1 MDNEKAPSAPPMVR
15 IGGLSAKIKLLL
27 VSGSVGATI
36 FVLVQGI
43 NGKAEALL
51 QRGIGQVKYDS
62 LSVKPAREFAA
73 DSYVHRPL
81 SANAEI
87 DPRSDLWVRDLLRQI
102 KTYYGA
108 ATVNIDKFSPPL
120 YVVGPNHPTV
130 RVKAARPEDPKWS
143 FAPLQEKWDAVPLP
157 DGFAA
162 AQGTDGE
169 AIVYQPSS
177 GMYWEF
183 WRLQKTGQKVFDST
197 GRKAEEWSAAW
208 GGRIDDLSVNPG
220 YFVTTAEGY
229 KFGTA
234 ATGLA
239 LLSGLITIEDQ
250 RRGAIEHPLH
260 FAIPETRER
269 SIWAFPAQRSDGQ
282 IKNEDAIPEGVTFRL
297 PADLNLD
304 AIDMDPYARLL
315 AKAVQKY
322 GMVLRDVSGSV
333 NFYAENP
340 LNRYNPN
347 PYFGAGGILRCPNN
361 VYAWSCSSTI
371 RLRGFPWDRL
381 QALRARLNY

>member
-1 MDNEKAPSAPPMVR
+1 MHDEKQ
-15 IGGLSAKIKLLL
+15 LSAFLMPTSGFIARITFLL
-27 VSGSVGATI
+27 VSGSVAAMIFATAH
-36 FVLVQGI
+36 GI
-43 NGKAEALL
+43 IGKAEARFLSDTD
-51 QRGIGQVKYDS
+51 QVECDS
-62 LSVKPAREFAA
+62 LSVKPGREFAA
-73 DSYVHRPL
+73 DSYVHQPL
-81 SANAEI
+81 AANAAI
-87 DPRSDLWVRDLLRQI
+87 DPKSDLWVKDLLRQI
-102 KTYYGA
+102 KKYYGA
-108 ATVNIDKFSPPL
+108 ATVNVDKFSPPL
-120 YVVGPNHPTV
+120 YVVGPSQPTV

-143 FAPLQEKWDAVPLP
+143 FAPLQERWEAVPLP
-157 DGFAA
+157 DGFASA
-162 AQGTDGE
+162 PGTDGE
-169 AIVYQPSS
+169 AIVYQPST

-183 WRLQKTGQKVFDST
+183 WRLQKTGQKVLDSA
-197 GRKAEEWSAAW
+197 GRQTDQWSAAW
-208 GGRIDDLSVNPG
+208 GGHIEDLRANPG

-239 LLSGLITIEDQ
+239 LLAGLITIEDQ

-269 SIWAFPAQRSDGQ
+269 SIWSFPAQRSDGQ

-297 PADLNLD
+297 PSDLNLD
-304 AIDMDPYARLL
+304 ALDMDPYARML

-347 PYFGAGGILRCPNN
+347 PYYGAGGFLRCPHS
-361 VYAWSCSSTI
+361 VYAWSCSSTT
-371 RLRGFPWDRL
+371 RLRGFPWDKL